1 MKHCSRSLLIHQR
14 GVGRSDNKQKDEDLL
29 DTFNVTLELVR
40 KKEGHK
46 LDAIT
51 KYDKV
56 SYCVMDKG
64 YRKEGELALNIRSV
78 IVFGRIY
85 EVTDVEKKKEILS
98 FLCKCAILLH
108 RCIRIHR

>member
-1 MKHCSRSLLIHQR
+1 M
-14 GVGRSDNKQKDEDLL
+14 GRSDNKQKDEDLL
-29 DTFNVTLELVR
+29 DIFNVTLELVR

-46 LDAIT
+46 LDAIS

-85 EVTDVEKKKEILS
+85 EVTDVEKKRKSCLFYVNVLYS
-98 FLCKCAILLH
+98 YAGV
-108 RCIRIHR
+108 